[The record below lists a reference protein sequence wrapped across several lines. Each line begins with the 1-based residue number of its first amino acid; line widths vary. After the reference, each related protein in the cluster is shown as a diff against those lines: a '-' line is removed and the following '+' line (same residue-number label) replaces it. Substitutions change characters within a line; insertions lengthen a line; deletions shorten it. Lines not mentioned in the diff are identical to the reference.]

1 MTTDELLKAL
11 APYGVEL
18 SYTVL
23 TPRGGVM
30 DKVVPAKWRVLLMDW
45 EFFTVYGDTP
55 HEVLQ
60 IAWDAVRG
68 ERGEG

>member
-18 SYTVL
+18 SY
-23 TPRGGVM
+23 
-30 DKVVPAKWRVLLMDW
+30 KVVPAQWRVLLMAW

-55 HEVLQ
+55 LEALQAAWVWLKPEVRDEKEQ
-60 IAWDAVRG
+60 G
-68 ERGEG
+68 